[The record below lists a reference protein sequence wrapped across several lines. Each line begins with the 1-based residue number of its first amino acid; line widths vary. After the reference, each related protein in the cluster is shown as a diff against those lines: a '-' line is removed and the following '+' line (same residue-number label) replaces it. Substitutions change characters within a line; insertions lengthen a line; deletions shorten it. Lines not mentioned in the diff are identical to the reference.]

1 MSHYK
6 APSGV
11 RTRTFAYEDFQGLDT
26 SRDLISKDTG
36 RGQHFE
42 RVQNAYC
49 DWRGQV
55 VRDATCVHRHG
66 DRVVI
71 RVAHFNKSEVVYA
84 ERTDGA
90 INIVSERDHILANYY
105 LPSAVVTTTVFNKQ
119 VHFAASGY
127 VMVSYDGVIYRL
139 NASNHLGRLRPA
151 YLASVQRRLVVAGAV
166 GQETKVFISRVDNEN
181 VFPEDED
188 ENSENVLRAGF
199 IDVANLIGTADQITG
214 LGAFEQNKL
223 IIFTSDRAL
232 IYQIDPDITRWQQ
245 DTSAN
250 IQIGC
255 VSHNTI
261 CNAGTDVLFC
271 SRSGVHSIKR
281 STENG
286 ILVYSYSLSD
296 KVDLLYRELFDSVD
310 NPEEISAVFDQDK
323 AQYHIFFPQPG
334 GVLCKR
340 LTLALNPEG
349 GEPQLKFATGDFLN
363 ARCGSFLAGALV
375 FGTSGGI
382 HESLREGQIDADG
395 VTPQFEIVT
404 PMLWHGS
411 LIEMKETLSIVIQAA
426 GKGILQIDAVD
437 DEGRTIGSMEVESG
451 NSTDD
456 NYFFGVPLSRQY
468 ERKWQHRY
476 RGAQYRIRSK
486 NGDGLFRLIGFAIT
500 VRAN

>member
-42 RVQNAYC
+42 RIQNAYC

-55 VRDATCVHRHG
+55 VRDSTCLHRHG
-66 DRVVI
+66 DRVVV
-71 RVAHFNKSEVVYA
+71 RTAYFNKKEVVYA
-84 ERTDGA
+84 ERTDGG
-90 INIVSERDHILANYY
+90 INLVSEREHALNGYY
-105 LPSAVVTTTVFNKQ
+105 LPSAIIATTVFNQ
-119 VHFAASGY
+119 RVQFAAKGY
-127 VMVSYDGVIYRL
+127 VVVSYDGVIFRV
-139 NASNHLGRLRPA
+139 NSSNHLGDLRPA
-151 YLASVQRRLVVAGAV
+151 FLTSVQRRLVVAGVA
-166 GQETKVFISRVDNEN
+166 GQETRVFLSRADNDE
-181 VFPEDED
+181 VFPNDED
-188 ENSENVLRAGF
+188 PNSENVLRAGY

-223 IIFTSDRAL
+223 VIFTSDRAL
-232 IYQIDPDITRWQQ
+232 IYLIDPDITQWTQ

-255 VSHNTI
+255 ASHNTI
-261 CNAGTDVLFC
+261 ANAGTDLLFC

-296 KVDLLYRELFDSVD
+296 KVDLLYRQLFDSVE

-340 LTLALNPEG
+340 LTLSMNPEG

-375 FGTSGGI
+375 FGTSGGVY
-382 HESLREGQIDADG
+382 ESLREGQTNESG
-395 VTPQFEIVT
+395 VTPQFEVVT

-411 LIEMKETLSIVIQAA
+411 LIEMKETLSVVIQAA
-426 GKGILQIDAVD
+426 GKGLLEIDALD
-437 DEGRTIGSMEVESG
+437 DEGRILGSMQVEAS
-451 NSTDD
+451 NDTDD

-486 NGDGLFRLIGFAIT
+486 SGDGLFRLIGFAVT
-500 VRAN
+500 VRAK

>member
-6 APSGV
+6 AASGV

-26 SRDLISKDTG
+26 SRDIISKDTG

-42 RVQNAYC
+42 RVENAYC

-66 DRVVI
+66 DRVVV
-71 RVAHFNKSEVVYA
+71 RASFFNKSEVVYA
-84 ERTDGA
+84 ERTEAG
-90 INIVSERDHILANYY
+90 INLVSERDHVLENVY
-105 LPSAVVTTTVFNKQ
+105 LPTAVVTTTVFNQ
-119 VHFAASGY
+119 RVQFAARGY
-127 VMVSYDGVIYRL
+127 LSFSYDGITYRI
-139 NASNHLGRLRPA
+139 NESNHLAQLRPA
-151 YLASVQRRLVVAGAV
+151 YMTSVQRRLVAAGAA
-166 GQETKVFISRVDNEN
+166 GQETRVFISRVDNEN
-181 VFPEDED
+181 VFPDDED
-188 ENSENVLRAGF
+188 ENSENVLRAGY

-214 LGAFEQNKL
+214 LGSFEQNKL
-223 IIFTSDRAL
+223 IIFTSDKAL
-232 IYQIDPDITRWQQ
+232 IYRIDPNIDQWVQ
-245 DTSAN
+245 DESAN

-255 VSHNTI
+255 ASHNTI
-261 CNAGTDVLFC
+261 VNAGTDVIFC

-296 KVDLLYRELFDSVD
+296 KVDLLYRELFDSVE
-310 NPEEISAVFDQDK
+310 NAEEISAVFDQDK

-349 GEPQLKFATGDFLN
+349 GEPQLKFSTGNFLN
-363 ARCGSFLAGALV
+363 SRCGAFLAGTLV
-375 FGTSGGI
+375 LGTSGGI
-382 HESLREGQIDADG
+382 YESLREGQTRADG

-404 PMLWHGS
+404 PLLWHGS

-426 GKGILQIDAVD
+426 GTGILQIDAVD

-451 NSTDD
+451 NDTDD

-486 NGDGLFRLIGFAIT
+486 GGDGLFRLIGFAIT

>member
-26 SRDLISKDTG
+26 SRDIISKDTG

-42 RVQNAYC
+42 RVENAYC

-66 DRVVI
+66 DRVVV
-71 RVAHFNKSEVVYA
+71 RAAYFNKSEVVYA
-84 ERTDGA
+84 ERTDAG
-90 INIVSERDHILANYY
+90 INLVSEREHALANYY
-105 LPSAVVTTTVFNKQ
+105 LSSAVVTTTVFNQ
-119 VHFAASGY
+119 RVQFAAKGY
-127 VMVSYDGVIYRL
+127 IVVSYDGVIYRI
-139 NASNHLGRLRPA
+139 NTSNHLAQLRPA
-151 YLASVQRRLVVAGAV
+151 CMVSVQRRLAVAGAA
-166 GQETKVFISRVDNEN
+166 GQETKVFLSRVDNEE
-181 VFPEDED
+181 VFPDDE
-188 ENSENVLRAGF
+188 EPNSENVLRAGY

-223 IIFTSDRAL
+223 VIFTSDRAL
-232 IYQIDPDITRWQQ
+232 IYQIDPDIGRWSQ

-255 VSHNTI
+255 ASHNTI
-261 CNAGTDVLFC
+261 ANAGTDLLFC

-296 KVDLLYRELFDSVD
+296 KVDLLYRQLFDSVE

-340 LTLALNPEG
+340 LTLSMNPEG
-349 GEPQLKFATGDFLN
+349 GEPQLKFATGNFLN
-363 ARCGSFLAGALV
+363 ARCGAFLAGTLV
-375 FGTSGGI
+375 LGTAGGI
-382 HESLREGQIDADG
+382 YESLREGQTNPDG

-426 GKGILQIDAVD
+426 GQGILQIDAVD
-437 DEGRTIGSMEVESG
+437 DDGRVLGSMEVESG
-451 NSTDD
+451 NDTDD

-486 NGDGLFRLIGFAIT
+486 SGDGLFRLIGFAIT

>member
-26 SRDLISKDTG
+26 SRDVISKDTG

-42 RVQNAYC
+42 RVENAYC

-55 VRDATCVHRHG
+55 VRDAACVHRHG
-66 DRVVI
+66 DRVVV
-71 RVAHFNKSEVVYA
+71 RAAYFNKSEVVYA
-84 ERTDGA
+84 ERTDAG
-90 INIVSERDHILANYY
+90 INLVSEREHSLANYY
-105 LPSAVVTTTVFNKQ
+105 LSSAVITSTVFNQ
-119 VHFAASGY
+119 RVQFASKGY
-127 VMVSYDGVIYRL
+127 ICVSYDGVIYRI
-139 NASNHLGRLRPA
+139 NTSNHLAQLRPA
-151 YLASVQRRLVVAGAV
+151 YMTSVQRRLVVAGAA
-166 GQETKVFISRVDNEN
+166 GQETRVFLSRVDNED
-181 VFPEDED
+181 VFPDDED
-188 ENSENVLRAGF
+188 PNSENVLRAGY

-223 IIFTSDRAL
+223 VIFTSDRAL
-232 IYQIDPDITRWQQ
+232 IYQIDPDIGRWAQ

-255 VSHNTI
+255 ASHNTI
-261 CNAGTDVLFC
+261 ANAGTDLLFC

-296 KVDLLYRELFDSVD
+296 KVDLLYRELFDSVE

-340 LTLALNPEG
+340 LTLAMNPEG
-349 GEPQLKFATGDFLN
+349 GEPQLKFNTGNFLN
-363 ARCGSFLAGALV
+363 ARCGAFLAGALV
-375 FGTSGGI
+375 VGTSGGI
-382 HESLREGQIDADG
+382 YEVLREGKTSEVG
-395 VTPQFEIVT
+395 VSPQFEIVT

-426 GKGILQIDAVD
+426 GNGILQIDAVD
-437 DEGRTIGSMEVESG
+437 DEGRTLGSMEVESG
-451 NSTDD
+451 NDTDD

-486 NGDGLFRLIGFAIT
+486 GGDGLFRLIGFAIT